1 MSTLGAAFS
10 SDWTG
15 IYGDAAS
22 GTTLGYF
29 SNMTTV
35 TGNINKKLKKV
46 GNNNYTEFFGATNTW
61 AWTSSEFSTHVAVF
75 VDSGVDNSKV
85 SGSVRFNNDDGIYYG
100 SGKTTRLPVR
110 PFLAF

>member
-1 MSTLGAAFS
+1 MSYFSYMSTLGAAFS

-22 GTTLGYF
+22 GSTLGFF

-35 TGNINKKLKKV
+35 TGNINNKRKKV

-61 AWTSSEFSTHVAVF
+61 F
-75 VDSGVDNSKV
+75 
-85 SGSVRFNNDDGIYYG
+85 
-100 SGKTTRLPVR
+100 
-110 PFLAF
+110 